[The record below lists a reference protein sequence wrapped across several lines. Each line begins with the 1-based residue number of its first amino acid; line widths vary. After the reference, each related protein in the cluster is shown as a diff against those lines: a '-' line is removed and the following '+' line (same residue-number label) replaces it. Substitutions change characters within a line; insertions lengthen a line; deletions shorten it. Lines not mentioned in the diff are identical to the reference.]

1 MPFDT
6 TPASA
11 DNSPSDNRTQS
22 STLRMKI
29 VQITPGAGG
38 MFCGGCFRDNALVA
52 AWRKLGHEAV
62 MLPLYLPMSL
72 DEEDQS
78 RGAPIFLGGVNVY
91 LQQKSPWFGRMPGW
105 VRKALDSPRILKLAA
120 GSAAKTRA
128 ADVGDLMVSMLRGEE
143 GRQAREIEVLADWL
157 TGHFKPDVICLS
169 NALLLGLARPLK
181 RTVNAP
187 VVCLLAGEDSF
198 LDGLPEPHRTESWS
212 TLQDRARDVD
222 SFVAPSVYFAE
233 LMTRRLRIDP
243 SQVKVIYNGINLEGY
258 APSKAPPAP
267 PVLGFF
273 ARMCREKGLDTLVKA
288 FIRLKERDRVKGLRL
303 RVGGGLSPV
312 DEASLVNG
320 LRKELE
326 SRRLSQDVDFCPN
339 LTREQKLEFYRSLA
353 VLSVPALYGEAF
365 GLYLVEAWA
374 SGLPVVQPR
383 HAAFPELIDLTGA
396 GVLYA
401 PGDDS
406 ELAAQLEALLLDRER
421 TRALGQSGLRAAA
434 EHFSIDRMAANLVH
448 AFAGLPVRSALP
460 ASPVA

>member
-1 MPFDT
+1 
-6 TPASA
+6 
-11 DNSPSDNRTQS
+11 
-22 STLRMKI
+22 MKI

-91 LQQKSPWFGRMPGW
+91 LQQKSPWFSRMPGW
-105 VRKALDSPRILKLAA
+105 ARRILDSPRILKLAA

-128 ADVGDLMVSMLRGEE
+128 ADVGALTVSMLRGEE
-143 GRQAREIEVLADWL
+143 GRQAREIEALADWL
-157 TGHFKPDVICLS
+157 DGHFKPDAICLS

-181 RTVNAP
+181 RAVNAP

-198 LDGLPEPHRTESWS
+198 LDGLPEPHRTASWS

-222 SFVAPSVYFAE
+222 SFIAPSVYFAE
-233 LMTRRLRIDP
+233 LMTQRLRIDP
-243 SQVKVIYNGINLEGY
+243 SQVKVVPVGINLEGY
-258 APSKAPPAP
+258 APAKAPPEP

-273 ARMCREKGLDTLVKA
+273 ARMCREKGLDALVKA

-312 DEASLVNG
+312 DEASLVKV

-326 SRRLSQDVDFCPN
+326 SRRLLQYVDFCPN
-339 LTREQKLEFYRSLA
+339 LTREQKLEFYRSLTL
-353 VLSVPALYGEAF
+353 LSVPALYGEAF

-383 HAAFPELIDLTGA
+383 HAAFPELVELTGA
-396 GVLYA
+396 GVLYTA
-401 PGDDS
+401 GDDG
-406 ELAAQLEALLLDRER
+406 ELAARLEELLLDPER
-421 TRALGQSGLRAAA
+421 AKALGQAGFKAAT
-434 EHFSIDRMAANLVH
+434 EHFNIERTAANLVL
-448 AFAGLPVRSALP
+448 AFEGLPARSALP